1 VCTYVTETLP
11 VSGSAKGA
19 TGWIRVT
26 DATVYYDHPVHALAD
41 HTLNI
46 DLRRPADGA
55 AARLGIELTTE
66 SARSLAET
74 ILTVLAAAE
83 AGELG
88 RDLETTR

>member
-1 VCTYVTETLP
+1 MCTYVTETLG

-46 DLRRPADGA
+46 DLRRPADGV
-55 AARLGIELTTE
+55 AARLGIELTAE
-66 SARSLAET
+66 SARSLAQT
-74 ILTVLAAAE
+74 ILSVLDAVS
-83 AGELG
+83 AG
-88 RDLETTR
+88 DAVPT